1 LFKLIRFQNKYIY
14 IYKMDTTQGMTLGTL
29 IAMLTASIGFVV
41 RMNHKRIR
49 SKCCNKPC
57 TTSIDVEDT
66 TPEPSTTVVREV
78 EPPKL

>member
-1 LFKLIRFQNKYIY
+1 
-14 IYKMDTTQGMTLGTL
+14 METTQSIAVTTL
-29 IAMLTASIGFVV
+29 ITSLVSLFGYLIKI
-41 RMNHKRIR
+41 NHRRIR

-57 TTSIDVEDT
+57 VTSIDVEET

>member
-1 LFKLIRFQNKYIY
+1 
-14 IYKMDTTQGMTLGTL
+14 MDTTQSL
-29 IAMLTASIGFVV
+29 ALTTVITSLVSIFGYLVKL
-41 RMNHKRIR
+41 NHRRIR

-66 TPEPSTTVVREV
+66 TPEPSITVVREV